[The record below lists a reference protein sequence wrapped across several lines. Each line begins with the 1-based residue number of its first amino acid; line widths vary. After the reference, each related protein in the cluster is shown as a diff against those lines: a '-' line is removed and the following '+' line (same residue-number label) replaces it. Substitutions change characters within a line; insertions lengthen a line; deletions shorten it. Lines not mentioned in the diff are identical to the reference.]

1 MSDPLDY
8 KAEDAYYGPLG
19 ELARRHQLEIEINLP
34 AFYAM
39 LLPAIGWLVG
49 RRAMIQ
55 ISRDKHFCNLFTVIV
70 GRTGCGKGMSWNI
83 VQDLIEQIDP
93 TCHRRLHRDVASA
106 PGLIGL
112 VRDAHRIKKDKKVIE
127 DEGVA
132 DKRCFVLF
140 EEMDNLFTA
149 MGRQGSTLDK
159 VWNMAYDG
167 RSLENNKRD
176 PEKATNPHIS
186 CVCQIT
192 DESFRDAVRTVSKG
206 RGSSN
211 GFFNRFITVRAV
223 KERALTRGGTMPEVG
238 ELIQEIQSAL
248 ASLGSVDSD
257 SPKIIQWHPSTYE
270 DWDAFVE
277 SLDSEHPFLNRLGG
291 LAARLKPN
299 VMRIAMLFAVIDRD
313 EFIRPD
319 HLRAAK
325 AFCLHCIDDSRGFFH
340 PSSSSFA
347 KPSLDD
353 RVLAV
358 ATKDPCAATGFH
370 NRLGN
375 KCGGEALQASLSRL
389 VEQRTLI
396 REDFKP
402 DHGKT
407 VPRWRLADT
416 LAEEPERNGPEF
428 TDKFAEHPDVGQ
440 ELFYDCGESL
450 REFVEIDGM
459 RLAYGAAAA
468 FKCDTAA
475 QALDGRRLQIKK
487 GLECCLAKVAVD
499 ATRAQRDRTHS
510 WLREHTRH
518 VCVIVGETPVL
529 TERAALR
536 VPVDDFA
543 IA

>member
-1 MSDPLDY
+1 
-8 KAEDAYYGPLG
+8 
-19 ELARRHQLEIEINLP
+19 
-34 AFYAM
+34 
-39 LLPAIGWLVG
+39 
-49 RRAMIQ
+49 
-55 ISRDKHFCNLFTVIV
+55 
-70 GRTGCGKGMSWNI
+70 
-83 VQDLIEQIDP
+83 
-93 TCHRRLHRDVASA
+93 
-106 PGLIGL
+106 
-112 VRDAHRIKKDKKVIE
+112 
-127 DEGVA
+127 
-132 DKRCFVLF
+132 
-140 EEMDNLFTA
+140 
-149 MGRQGSTLDK
+149 
-159 VWNMAYDG
+159 
-167 RSLENNKRD
+167 
-176 PEKATNPHIS
+176 
-186 CVCQIT
+186 
-192 DESFRDAVRTVSKG
+192 
-206 RGSSN
+206 
-211 GFFNRFITVRAV
+211 
-223 KERALTRGGTMPEVG
+223 
-238 ELIQEIQSAL
+238 
-248 ASLGSVDSD
+248 
-257 SPKIIQWHPSTYE
+257 
-270 DWDAFVE
+270 
-277 SLDSEHPFLNRLGG
+277 
-291 LAARLKPN
+291 
-299 VMRIAMLFAVIDRD
+299 
-313 EFIRPD
+313 
-319 HLRAAK
+319 
-325 AFCLHCIDDSRGFFH
+325 
-340 PSSSSFA
+340 
-347 KPSLDD
+347 
-353 RVLAV
+353 
-358 ATKDPCAATGFH
+358 
-370 NRLGN
+370 
-375 KCGGEALQASLSRL
+375 L